1 MFDAESVV
9 WSGVLFE
16 GAFVGIEGG
25 IDGAVAVG
33 VGADLDAGGEGL
45 GDDGI
50 EGGLGDEEHAGFVWA
65 VVVALGECAG
75 VALE

>member
-1 MFDAESVV
+1 MFDAEAVV
-9 WSGVLFE
+9 FDGVLFE
-16 GAFVGIEGG
+16 GALIGVEGG
-25 IDGAVAVG
+25 IDCAVAVG

-45 GDDGI
+45 GDDDV
-50 EGGLGDEEHAGFVWA
+50 EGGLGDEEHAGLIGP

>member
-9 WSGVLFE
+9 FNGVLFE
-16 GAFVGIEGG
+16 SALVSVEGG
-25 IDGAVAVG
+25 VDGAVAVG

-50 EGGLGDEEHAGFVWA
+50 EGVLGDEEHAGFVGA
-65 VVVALGECAG
+65 VVVARGECAG
-75 VALE
+75 VALK